1 MLNKDEGFY
10 WWAAPTNDIQ
20 GNKLN
25 NFKIRTP
32 ENLILSSNY
41 ECALVESCLPNNI
54 YNIPEN
60 SYFCISRYKLKSK
73 VTLNRGA
80 PHRKNIIYGSDKK
93 AYGLEYAVRVH
104 VNEGFYN
111 GIEHL
116 KNVIQTRVTELI
128 GDSTMQLPDYNHV
141 ATVNG
146 LLAPIIEAGGSTSEI
161 LLKKTNLN
169 SKRAELANEYY
180 SNAMEGKNKKF
191 PEFFIG
197 KKLTDFS
204 QKFTTYMKEGEGPV
218 VDSVIV
224 PPKPDPS
231 NPLDD
236 ALNNLNTLHR
246 FHLVAATGYI
256 GISRDFSPYS
266 HHYISKIVA
275 SPAITA
281 FLGFERNGA
290 IDGTLIIPVQG
301 LKADY
306 QFKIHPHDTF
316 FLYLNI
322 LENSI
327 VSSVESQLLRI
338 IPVAAMKPDFGS
350 IMWTEYKNLQ
360 YQRVNTKHLHYLHFT
375 LFDRLRRPI
384 RFETTA
390 STVYLALHFRPIKH
404 TGMEL

>member
-1 MLNKDEGFY
+1 MN
-10 WWAAPTNDIQ
+10 
-20 GNKLN
+20 
-25 NFKIRTP
+25 
-32 ENLILSSNY
+32 
-41 ECALVESCLPNNI
+41 
-54 YNIPEN
+54 
-60 SYFCISRYKLKSK
+60 
-73 VTLNRGA
+73 
-80 PHRKNIIYGSDKK
+80 
-93 AYGLEYAVRVH
+93 
-104 VNEGFYN
+104 
-111 GIEHL
+111 
-116 KNVIQTRVTELI
+116 
-128 GDSTMQLPDYNHV
+128 
-141 ATVNG
+141 TV
-146 LLAPIIEAGGSTSEI
+146 SEI

-180 SNAMEGKNKKF
+180 SNAMSGKNKKF

-224 PPKPDPS
+224 PPKPDS
-231 NPLDD
+231 KNPLDD
-236 ALNNLNTLHR
+236 ALNNLNILHR
-246 FHLVAATGYI
+246 LHLVNATGYI
-256 GISRDFSPYS
+256 GISRDFSPFS
-266 HHYISKIVA
+266 NNYISKIIA

-281 FLGFERNGA
+281 FLGFETVLQK
-290 IDGTLIIPVQG
+290 DGSLIVPTQGVQ
-301 LKADY
+301 ADY

-316 FLYLNI
+316 FVYLNI

-338 IPVAAMKPDFGS
+338 IPVAAMKPDFGD

-375 LFDRLRRPI
+375 LFDRLGRPI
-384 RFETTA
+384 GFESSA